1 MNDERGVIILWG
13 SQKGGA
19 GKTTGATN
27 QAVYLAS
34 KGFDVVLIDADPQKN
49 GAGWAGR
56 RQQKQDEGADIPT
69 VHCIEKKDN
78 IKAAALDA
86 AARYDAVIIDASG
99 RDSRAL
105 RTGLIACDIAYI
117 PCQASAFD
125 LETMDHMEEILNE
138 TLDLN
143 PHRIVRS
150 IITMAPT
157 NPSMTDIKDAK
168 EFLSEFSE
176 TMPLSKYMTRSRKAY
191 KIAAFEGLGVIELK
205 DSKAKAE
212 VQLIGQEIMSL
223 IEQEVV

>member
-1 MNDERGVIILWG
+1 MSEERGIIILWG

-27 QAVYLAS
+27 LSVYLAQ
-34 KGFDVVLIDADPQKN
+34 KGNDVLLMDADPQKN
-49 GAGWAGR
+49 SAGWAER
-56 RQQKQDEGADIPT
+56 RAQKQEDGADIPT
-69 VHCIEKKDN
+69 VHCIEKKDS

-86 AARYDAVIIDASG
+86 ASRYDAVIIDASG

-125 LETMDHMEEILNE
+125 LETMDHMQDILNE
-138 TLDLN
+138 TKDLN
-143 PHRIVRS
+143 PDRIVRS

-157 NPSMTDIKDAK
+157 NPSMSDIKDAK
-168 EFLSEFSE
+168 EFLSEFNES
-176 TMPLSKYMTRSRKAY
+176 MPLSKHMTRSRKVY
-191 KIAAFEGLGVIELK
+191 KTAAFEGLGVTELK

-212 VQLIGQEIMSL
+212 IQLIGQEIMAF
-223 IEQEVV
+223 IEEGVV

>member
-1 MNDERGVIILWG
+1 MSDERGIIILWG

-27 QAVYLAS
+27 QAVYLAQ
-34 KGFDVVLIDADPQKN
+34 KGFDVVLMDADPQKN
-49 GAGWAGR
+49 AAGWAER
-56 RQQKQDEGADIPT
+56 RLQKQEDGADIPT

-86 AARYDAVIIDASG
+86 ASRYDAVIIDASG

-105 RTGLIACDIAYI
+105 RTGLAACDIAYI

-138 TLDLN
+138 TKDLN
-143 PHRIVRS
+143 PNRIVRS

-157 NPSMTDIKDAK
+157 NPSMSDIKDAK
-168 EFLSEFSE
+168 AFLSDFNES
-176 TMPLSKYMTRSRKAY
+176 MPLSKYMTRSRKVY
-191 KIAAFEGLGVIELK
+191 KTAAFEGLGVIELK

-212 VQLIGQEIMSL
+212 IQLIGQEIMAL
-223 IEQEVV
+223 IEEGVV

>member
-1 MNDERGVIILWG
+1 MSEERGIIILFG

-34 KGFDVVLIDADPQKN
+34 LGHDVLLLDADPQKN
-49 GAGWAGR
+49 SAGWAAR
-56 RQQKQDEGADIPT
+56 RLEKQESGSDIPT
-69 VHCIEKKDN
+69 VNCIEKKDN

-86 AARYDAVIIDASG
+86 ATRYDAVIIDASG

-105 RTGLIACDIAYI
+105 RTGLAACDIAYI

-143 PHRIVRS
+143 PNRIVRS

-157 NPSMTDIKDAK
+157 NPSMRDIKEAK
-168 EFLSEFSE
+168 SFLSTFNES
-176 TMPLSKYMTRSRKAY
+176 MPLSKHMTHARVAY
-191 KIAAFEGLGVIELK
+191 KKAALEGLGVIELK

-212 VQLIGQEIMSL
+212 IQLIGQEIMAL
-223 IEQEVV
+223 IEEGVV